1 MKASDAARTYLAT
14 ADEAAPGLVEGFYVV
29 GSYALGDW
37 IEGTSDLDVIVVTA
51 EPATEDDFAL
61 IEKMHTRLAGVDG
74 LPHIDGPYL
83 AWGDLLAEPATGLY
97 RPWTLDGEPHHD
109 GECFE
114 INPVT
119 WYTLAHHGLRVR
131 GPEAATLEIP
141 TDTEARVRFVVD
153 NLKSYWKDVAA
164 QVAGACDRVEP
175 PAFDAPMFVWCALG
189 ALRLHCTAFT
199 GDVVSKRA
207 AGEYGLTV
215 LPDSLHDIVR
225 AALSMRAD
233 GERGQ
238 VTVDLMRDAAS
249 VIDWC
254 VREAAEAARP

>member
-1 MKASDAARTYLAT
+1 MNASAAARLYLDT
-14 ADEAAPGLVEGFYVV
+14 ADEVAPGLVEGLYVV

-37 IEGTSDLDVIVVTA
+37 IEGTSDLDVVVVTA
-51 EPATEDDFAL
+51 EPATEDDFTRIAQ
-61 IEKMHTRLAGVDG
+61 IHARLATVEG
-74 LPHIDGPYL
+74 LPRIDGPYL
-83 AWGDLLAEPATGLY
+83 AWGDLLAEPATGLL

-119 WYTLAHHGLRVR
+119 WYTLANHGMRVR
-131 GPEAATLEIP
+131 GPEPATLSIP

-153 NLKSYWKDVAA
+153 NLTSYWKDVAS
-164 QVAGACDRVEP
+164 QVAAACDRPQP
-175 PAFDAPMFVWCALG
+175 PAFEAPMLVWCALG

-215 LPDSLHDIVR
+215 LPTELRGVVRSALNMR
-225 AALSMRAD
+225 AA
-233 GERGQ
+233 GERGG
-238 VTVDLMRDAAS
+238 VTLDMMRDAAA

-254 VREAAEAARP
+254 VREAQEAARP

>member
-1 MKASDAARTYLAT
+1 MDANTSARLYLTT
-14 ADEAAPGLVEGFYVV
+14 ADEVAPGLVEGLFVV

-37 IEGTSDLDVIVVTA
+37 IEGTSDLDVVVVTA
-51 EPATEDDFAL
+51 EPATKDDFVRI
-61 IEKMHTRLAGVDG
+61 IEIHSRLAAVDG
-74 LPHIDGPYL
+74 LPRIDGPYL
-83 AWGDLLAEPATGLY
+83 AWGDLLAEPATGLF

-119 WYTLAHHGLRVR
+119 WYTLANHGLRVR
-131 GPEAATLEIP
+131 GPEPSTLGIP
-141 TDTEARVRFVVD
+141 TDTEARVRFVVE
-153 NLKSYWKDVAA
+153 NLRSYWKDVAA
-164 QVAGACDRVEP
+164 QVAAACERPQP
-175 PAFDAPMFVWCALG
+175 PAFAAPTLVWCALG

-215 LPDSLHDIVR
+215 LPDELHGVVR
-225 AALSMRAD
+225 TALSMRAD
-233 GERGQ
+233 GERGP
-238 VTVDLMRDAAS
+238 VTLDMMRDAAK

-254 VREAAEAARP
+254 VRDADAAARP